1 LTTDSPLPHTQDA
14 SAVMEQLQVTDE
26 GLNHDEAQRRLEKYG
41 PNALEETKGPSPIT
55 MFLSQFKESLVII
68 LIFAAIISL
77 VLNFY
82 VNLTLPSHNEPPID
96 AIVIM
101 IIVVI
106 NAILGFTQEY
116 RAEKSI
122 EALQKMAAPQA
133 HLIRE
138 GEPIDLPATEVV
150 PGDILRL
157 ETGDRLPADA
167 RLIESHNIYTNEAS
181 LTGESMPVK
190 KNATGILTRNIPL
203 ADQSNMVHAS
213 TSLTSGRGLAVVT
226 QTGMNTEIGRIAGF
240 IQEAGE
246 KETPQQKR
254 MRRLG
259 RQLGVAILIICMIV
273 LTVQV
278 VVAWFTSGLEMGTFL
293 DLFVIAVAL
302 AVAAI
307 PEGLPAVVT
316 ITLALGVQRMVKRN
330 AIIRRLPAVETLGSA
345 DIICSDKTGTLTK
358 DEMTVRE
365 IFVPG
370 NVVTVSGAGY
380 SPKGDFSSNG
390 QKIDPLKNVQLALL
404 LRIGRL
410 CSNATVRQD
419 NGGWEVVGDPTEGA
433 LVVAAQKAGFTEKLL
448 DEYPRIAELPFDP
461 ERKRMSTL
469 HDAPNHETIAHV
481 KGAPEVILEQSTHI
495 YTGTGVHTLSK
506 DERAEILSN
515 NDKMANKALR
525 VLGMAYRICPED
537 LCDISPEGVEQDL
550 IFVGLVGMMDPP
562 RPEVYDA
569 IKTARGAGI
578 KSVMITGDNQ
588 YTALAVANELGMF
601 EEDDAV
607 LTGDAL
613 DALSDEDLT
622 DVSSQVRVYARVSP
636 EHKLRIVQALKNRG
650 HVTAMTG
657 DGVNDAPALK
667 FADIGI
673 SMGITGTDVTKE
685 ASDMI
690 LTDDNYASIVNAIE
704 EGRGIGNNTRKFISY
719 LLSCNA
725 GEILVIF
732 LASITLSVIFGWDL
746 PLLAI
751 QILFVNLVTDGLPAL
766 ALGMDP
772 MEPDVMIR
780 GPRDPNEG
788 VITRNVWVLIWIVG
802 ITIGIITLGLFAV
815 EMLRLTLPLWAGG
828 LGWDIQSAWLRASTL
843 AFTLLVMAQMVHA
856 FNSRSGHLS
865 LFQVGFTKNRHLIAA
880 VSMSIILQLVII
892 YFPPLSIVFSTVP
905 LLLYDWLVIILL
917 ALLVFV
923 VVEVYKFY
931 LRYRLRKTT
940 EVSQNSPVPKPANLE
955 KELRQ
960 KSDV

>member
-1 LTTDSPLPHTQDA
+1 
-14 SAVMEQLQVTDE
+14 MEQLQVAEE
-26 GLNHDEAQRRLEKYG
+26 GLSQKEAQRRLEEYG
-41 PNALEETKGPSPIT
+41 PNVLEETKGPSPVT
-55 MFLSQFKESLVII
+55 MFLSQFKEPLVII

-77 VLNFY
+77 VVNFY
-82 VNLTLPSHNEPPID
+82 VNLALETHEPPLD
-96 AIVIM
+96 AVVIM
-101 IIVVI
+101 IIVII

-133 HLIRE
+133 HVLRDS
-138 GEPIDLPATEVV
+138 EPMDIPATEVV

-167 RLIESHNIYTNEAS
+167 RLIKSHNIYTDEAS

-190 KNATGILTRNIPL
+190 KDAEKILDRNIPL

-213 TSLTSGRGLAVVT
+213 TAITSGRGLAVVT
-226 QTGMNTEIGRIAGF
+226 ETGMSTEIGRIAGF

-254 MRRLG
+254 MRRLSK
-259 RQLGVAILIICMIV
+259 QLGIAILIICMIV

-278 VVAWFTSGLEMGTFL
+278 SVAWIFSNLDPPLFL

-307 PEGLPAVVT
+307 PEGLPAVIT

-370 NVVTVSGAGY
+370 ISVSVTGAGY
-380 SPKGDFSSNG
+380 SPEGQFMENG
-390 QKIDPLKNVQLALL
+390 QKITPLDNDQLSLV
-404 LRIGRL
+404 LRIGTL
-410 CSNATVRQD
+410 CNNAMVRQH

-433 LVVAAQKAGFTEKLL
+433 LVVAAQKAGYTDSLQTEF
-448 DEYPRIAELPFDP
+448 PRIAELPFDP

-469 HDAPNHETIAHV
+469 HDSPDQETIAFV
-481 KGAPEVILEQSTHI
+481 KGAPEFVLAQSTHL
-495 YTGTGVHTLSK
+495 YTGKGIHPLT
-506 DERAEILSN
+506 DAERGEILSN

-525 VLGMAYRICPED
+525 VLGMAYRICPEE
-537 LCDISPEGVEQDL
+537 LCDISPEGVEEDL

-562 RPEVYDA
+562 RPEVHDA
-569 IKTARGAGI
+569 IKTARRAGI

-588 YTALAVANELGMF
+588 YTAVAVANELGMF

-607 LTGDAL
+607 LTGEAL

-636 EHKLRIVQALKNRG
+636 EHKLRIVQALKHRG
-650 HVTAMTG
+650 HITAMTG

-667 FADIGI
+667 YADIGVA
-673 SMGITGTDVTKE
+673 MGITGTDVTKE

-732 LASITLSVIFGWDL
+732 LASITLSILFGWPL

-772 MEPDVMIR
+772 MEPDVMQR
-780 GPRDPNEG
+780 GPRDPKEG
-788 VITRNVWVLIWIVG
+788 IITRNVWILIWIVG
-802 ITIGIITLGLFAV
+802 ITIGFITLWIYSVQMSL
-815 EMLRLTLPLWAGG
+815 LTGM
-828 LGWDIQSAWLRASTL
+828 GWSIEDAWLRASTM

-865 LFQVGFTKNRHLIAA
+865 LFQVGFTKNRYLIAA
-880 VSMSIILQLVII
+880 VSVSILLQLAII
-892 YFPPLSIVFSTVP
+892 YFPPLSLVFSTVP
-905 LLLYDWLVIILL
+905 LLLFDWMIII
-917 ALLVFV
+917 ALSLSVFV
-923 VVEVYKFY
+923 VVELYKFY
-931 LRYRLRKTT
+931 LRRRYHQKT
-940 EVSQNSPVPKPANLE
+940 EEAPSFSNPEPVKEE

-960 KSDV
+960 KLSV